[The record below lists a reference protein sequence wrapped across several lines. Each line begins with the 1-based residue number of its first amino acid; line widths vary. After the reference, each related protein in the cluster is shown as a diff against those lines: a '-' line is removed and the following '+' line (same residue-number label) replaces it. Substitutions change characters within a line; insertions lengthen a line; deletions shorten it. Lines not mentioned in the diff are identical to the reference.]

1 MSKTFPPVTSVKF
14 RLGCFLALTLVA
26 APMASS
32 PAFAADDDE
41 LIYDRDADPVVLSEM
56 EVYGS
61 QGSAAGYQSRQSL
74 AATKTDT
81 PLVDVPQSITVVTR
95 ELIDDQ
101 AMRSM
106 GDVVRY
112 MPGVGI
118 AQGEGNRDTP
128 VLRGNSSTASFFL
141 DGIRDDVEYFRDFYN
156 VDRVEALKGPNAM
169 IFGRG
174 GPGGLINRV
183 TKQANQTPVR
193 ELAFTVGAW
202 EQYRTTVD
210 FGHPVSDRLS
220 LRVNGLYED
229 SRSYRDGFTLRRYAA
244 NPTLTCQIAP
254 RTTLRAG
261 FEYFH
266 EERIADR
273 GVPSY
278 QGRPL
283 AVAAETFFGDPAQS
297 PTHTTVRAFNAA
309 LHHDFGHGLTLRN
322 TTRFADYAKF
332 YQNVFP
338 GAVNAAGTTVAI
350 SAYNNDTDRENFF
363 NQTDLVYTTGT
374 GRIEHVILLGL
385 ELGLQETDN
394 LRNTGYFTAVSPSTT
409 SVSVPLTSPRYT
421 HPVSFQPSATDASN
435 HGVADTVA
443 VYAQDQLT
451 LLPQLQAV
459 LGARL
464 ENFTVDFRNNRT
476 GTTISQ
482 RDRLI
487 SPRAGLI
494 WKPAPTASV
503 YASYSESSL
512 PRAGEQLASLTLTN
526 RAFDPEIFENI
537 ELGVK
542 WDARP
547 ELSFS
552 AAVYQLD
559 RRNVVVTDPADVTR
573 SILVDGQSTEGFELG
588 LSGRINTRWSITG
601 GYAYQE
607 GEIKAT
613 QSATIQAGARLAQLP
628 RHSASLWNRYD
639 LNATWGFGLGWIYR
653 GEIYAS
659 TDNTVSLPGFARVDA
674 AIFCRINDR
683 LRAQLNVENVLDR
696 DYYAT
701 AHSNNNLTPGSP
713 LALRLSVTARF

>member
-1 MSKTFPPVTSVKF
+1 MIKTFLPLTSDQI
-14 RLGCFLALTLVA
+14 RLGGILALALIA
-26 APMASS
+26 APLTSG
-32 PAFAADDDE
+32 PAYAADDDE
-41 LIYDRDADPVVLSEM
+41 LNYDRDTDPVVLTEM

-61 QGSAAGYQSRQSL
+61 QGSADGYQSRPSL
-74 AATKTDT
+74 TATKTDT

-106 GDVVRY
+106 GDVVRF

-156 VDRVEALKGPNAM
+156 ADRIEALKGPNAM

-183 TKQANQTPVR
+183 TKQADQTPVR

-210 FGHPVSDRLS
+210 FGRPVSDRLAV
-220 LRVNGLYED
+220 RVNGLFED
-229 SRSYRDGFTLRRYAA
+229 SGSYRADVTLRRYAA
-244 NPTLTCQIAP
+244 NPTLAFQIAP

-266 EERIADR
+266 DERIADR

-283 AVAAETFFGDPAQS
+283 AVAAATFFGDPAQS

-309 LHHDFGHGLTLRN
+309 LHHDFGQGLTLRN
-322 TTRFADYAKF
+322 TSRFADYGKF

-338 GAVNAAGTTVAI
+338 GAVNAAGTAVSI
-350 SAYNNDTDRENFF
+350 SGYNNGTDRENFF
-363 NQTDLVYTTGT
+363 NQTDLVYPTGT

-385 ELGLQETDN
+385 ELGRQETDN
-394 LRNTGYFTAVSPSTT
+394 LRRTGYFTAVSPTTT
-409 SVSVPLTSPRYT
+409 SVTVPLTSPRYAL
-421 HPVSFQPSATDASN
+421 PVTFQPSATDANN

-443 VYAQDQLT
+443 VYAQDQIT
-451 LLPQLQAV
+451 LLPQLQAI

-482 RDRLI
+482 RDRLV

-494 WKPAPTASV
+494 WKPAPTASI

-512 PRAGEQLASLTLTN
+512 PRAGEQLASLIITN
-526 RAFDPEIFENI
+526 RAFDPEKFENI

-547 ELSFS
+547 DLSFS

-559 RRNVVVTDPADVTR
+559 RRNVVVADPADATR
-573 SILVDGQSTEGFELG
+573 SLLVDGQSTEGFELG
-588 LSGRINTRWSITG
+588 LTGRINPHWSLTG
-601 GYAYQE
+601 GYAYQD

-613 QSATIQAGARLAQLP
+613 QSASIRAGARLAQLP

-639 LNATWGFGLGWIYR
+639 LNTTWGFGLGWIYR
-653 GEIYAS
+653 DEIFAS

-696 DYYAT
+696 DYFAS
-701 AHSNNNLTPGSP
+701 AHNNNNITPGSP
-713 LALRLSVTARF
+713 LALRLSVTTRF

>member
-1 MSKTFPPVTSVKF
+1 MSKSFLPLTSDLV
-14 RLGCFLALTLVA
+14 RLGGILALALIA
-26 APMASS
+26 APLTSG
-32 PAFAADDDE
+32 PALAADDDE
-41 LIYDRDADPVVLSEM
+41 LIYDRDADPVVLTEM

-61 QGSAAGYQSRQSL
+61 QGSTAGYQSRPSL

-81 PLVDVPQSITVVTR
+81 PLVDVPQSISVVTR

-106 GDVVRY
+106 GDAVRF

-156 VDRVEALKGPNAM
+156 VDRIEALKGPNAM

-183 TKQANQTPVR
+183 TKQAGQTAVR
-193 ELAFTVGAW
+193 ELALTVGAW

-210 FGHPVSDRLS
+210 FGRPVSDRLAV
-220 LRVNGLYED
+220 RVNGLFED
-229 SRSYRDGFTLRRYAA
+229 SGSYRDDVSLRRYAA
-244 NPTLTCQIAP
+244 NPTLAFQVAP

-266 EERIADR
+266 DERIADR
-273 GVPSY
+273 GVPSF

-283 AVAAETFFGDPAQS
+283 ATPAETFFGDPAQS

-309 LHHDFGHGLTLRN
+309 LQHDFGHGLTLRN
-322 TTRFADYAKF
+322 TSRFADYDKF

-338 GAVNAAGTTVAI
+338 GAVNAAGTAVSI
-350 SAYNNDTDRENFF
+350 SAYNNGTDRENFF

-374 GRIEHVILLGL
+374 GKIEHVILLGL
-385 ELGLQETDN
+385 ELGRQETDN
-394 LRNTGYFTAVSPSTT
+394 LRQTGYFTAVSPTTT
-409 SVSVPLTSPRYT
+409 SVSVPLASPRYT
-421 HPVSFQPSATDASN
+421 LPVTFQPSATDANN

-443 VYAQDQLT
+443 VYAQDQIT

-464 ENFTVDFRNNRT
+464 EDFTVDFRNNRT
-476 GTTISQ
+476 GTTIAQ
-482 RDRLI
+482 RDRLV

-512 PRAGEQLASLTLTN
+512 PRAGEQLASLTITN
-526 RAFDPEIFENI
+526 RAFDPEKFENL
-537 ELGVK
+537 EFGVK

-547 ELSFS
+547 DLAFT
-552 AAVYQLD
+552 AAVYRLD
-559 RRNVVVTDPADVTR
+559 RRNVVVADPADATR
-573 SILVDGQSTEGFELG
+573 SILVDGQGTEGLELG
-588 LSGRINTRWSITG
+588 LSGRINSRWSLTG
-601 GYAYQE
+601 GYAYQD
-607 GEIKAT
+607 GEIKVT
-613 QSATIQAGARLAQLP
+613 QSATIRAGARLAQLP
-628 RHSASLWNRYD
+628 RHSASLWNRYE
-639 LNATWGFGLGWIYR
+639 LNATWGLGLGWIYR
-653 GEIYAS
+653 DEIYAS

-683 LRAQLNVENVLDR
+683 LRAQLNVENLLDR
-696 DYYAT
+696 DYYAS
-701 AHSNNNLTPGSP
+701 AHNNNNITPGSP
-713 LALRLSVTARF
+713 LAVRLSVTTRF

>member
-1 MSKTFPPVTSVKF
+1 MSKTFLPITSEKF
-14 RLGCFLALTLVA
+14 RLGGFLALTLIA
-26 APMASS
+26 APLTSGL
-32 PAFAADDDE
+32 AFTADDDE
-41 LIYDRDADPVVLSEM
+41 LIYDRDADPVVLNEM

-101 AMRSM
+101 SMRSM
-106 GDVVRY
+106 GDAVRF

-156 VDRVEALKGPNAM
+156 VDRIEALKGPNAM

-183 TKQANQTPVR
+183 TKQAHQAPVR
-193 ELAFTVGAW
+193 ELTFTAGTW
-202 EQYRTTVD
+202 EQYRTTAD
-210 FGHPVSDRLS
+210 FGHPVSERLAV
-220 LRVNGLYED
+220 RVNGLYED
-229 SRSYRDGFTLRRYAA
+229 SGSYRAGVTLRRYAA
-244 NPTLTCQIAP
+244 NPTLAFQLAP

-266 EERIADR
+266 DERVADR

-322 TTRFADYAKF
+322 TTRFADYGKF

-338 GAVNAAGTTVAI
+338 GAVNTAGTMVAL
-350 SAYNNDTDRENFF
+350 SAYSNGTDRENFF
-363 NQTDLVYTTGT
+363 NQTDLVYTAGT
-374 GRIEHVILLGL
+374 GKIGHVILVGL
-385 ELGLQETDN
+385 ELGRQETGN
-394 LRNTGYFTAVSPSTT
+394 LRKTGYFTAVSPTTT
-409 SVSVPLTSPRYT
+409 SVSVPLTRPRYAL
-421 HPVSFQPSATDASN
+421 PVTFQPSATDASN

-443 VYAQDQLT
+443 VYAQDQIT

-476 GTTISQ
+476 GITIAQ
-482 RDRLI
+482 RDRLV

-494 WKPAPTASV
+494 WKPVPTASV
-503 YASYSESSL
+503 YASYSQSSL
-512 PRAGEQLASLTLTN
+512 PRAGEQLASLTITN
-526 RAFDPEIFENI
+526 RAFDPEKFENI

-542 WDARP
+542 WEARP
-547 ELSFS
+547 DLSGS

-559 RRNVVVTDPADVTR
+559 RRNVVVADPADATR

-588 LSGRINTRWSITG
+588 LSGRINSRWSLTG
-601 GYAYQE
+601 GYAYQD

-613 QSATIQAGARLAQLP
+613 QSATIRAGARLAQLP

-653 GEIYAS
+653 DGIYAS

-674 AIFCRINDR
+674 ALFCRINDR
-683 LRAQLNVENVLDR
+683 LRAQLNIENVLDR
-696 DYYAT
+696 DYYAS
-701 AHSNNNLTPGSP
+701 AHNNNNITPGSP
-713 LALRLSVTARF
+713 PALRLSLSTRF

>member
-14 RLGCFLALTLVA
+14 RLSCFLALTLVA

-244 NPTLTCQIAP
+244 NPTLACQIAP

-266 EERIADR
+266 DERIADR

-309 LHHDFGHGLTLRN
+309 LHHNFGHGLTLRN
-322 TTRFADYAKF
+322 TTRFADYDKF

-385 ELGLQETDN
+385 ELGRQETDN

-421 HPVSFQPSATDASN
+421 HSVSFQPSATDASN
-435 HGVADTVA
+435 PGVADTVA
-443 VYAQDQLT
+443 VYAHDPLT
-451 LLPQLQAV
+451 LLPQLPAV
-459 LGARL
+459 LGTRL
-464 ENFTVDFRNNRT
+464 ANFPVDLRHHPT
-476 GTTISQ
+476 PP
-482 RDRLI
+482 
-487 SPRAGLI
+487 SPPPPLPSPPPP
-494 WKPAPTASV
+494 PAPGPPPPTGGCWAGGGGVAAACRPPRGTAPSISAITAPAPRSRNATAWSRRAP
-503 YASYSESSL
+503 ASSGNPRLRL
-512 PRAGEQLASLTLTN
+512 PSTPATRN
-526 RAFDPEIFENI
+526 RAC
-537 ELGVK
+537 
-542 WDARP
+542 
-547 ELSFS
+547 
-552 AAVYQLD
+552 
-559 RRNVVVTDPADVTR
+559 PALANNWPR
-573 SILVDGQSTEGFELG
+573 SPSPIAPLIPKNS
-588 LSGRINTRWSITG
+588 RISN
-601 GYAYQE
+601 
-607 GEIKAT
+607 
-613 QSATIQAGARLAQLP
+613 
-628 RHSASLWNRYD
+628 SASN
-639 LNATWGFGLGWIYR
+639 G
-653 GEIYAS
+653 
-659 TDNTVSLPGFARVDA
+659 
-674 AIFCRINDR
+674 
-683 LRAQLNVENVLDR
+683 
-696 DYYAT
+696 
-701 AHSNNNLTPGSP
+701 TPGPNYRSP
-713 LALRLSVTARF
+713 PPVTSSIAATSWSPTPPMSRVPFWSTARARRVSS